1 MNQKKRNIINFE
13 SDEELD
19 KKIDKIKKATG
30 IRTTSE
36 LLRYVISSI
45 AEKIEDRK
53 DNENP

>member
-1 MNQKKRNIINFE
+1 MKQKKRNIINFE

-36 LLRYVISSI
+36 LLRYAISSM
-45 AEKIEDRK
+45 AEKIEDKK
-53 DNENP
+53 DNENS